1 MKRKNR
7 SNFSLSYLLKYP
19 NVALVLGG
27 ILFVILIFNQY
38 FDFSLKKKTV
48 RQIQPY
54 PITSCDEA
62 QAIQK
67 VKESVIK
74 IKTEQG
80 EGTGFIIRSDGYI
93 LTNFHLVETTDSPR
107 IIFPDNT
114 SLIGKVFNWDEQ
126 TDLAVIKVD
135 KNDLQSLNFG
145 DSDKLTAGQSVI
157 AIGFPY
163 LLPGEAT
170 VTKGTFSAKRASDFE
185 GIEFIQIDA
194 ALNPGN
200 SGGPTINSCG
210 EVIGINTLSISEA
223 EGLGF
228 AISSKTAGSMSGSL
242 ISTGPK
248 QFKAT
253 ELAESANLNFQDVV
267 SLYYSFISIRQLEAA
282 YDLFSINFIQEVGSL
297 ENFKNGFNTTLNV
310 YPITI
315 ETEDQYAPLV
325 YVKLVSADLIGD
337 KVVFRNFKGT
347 WSLVLVNGEWKLDD
361 ANIREVQSL

>member
-1 MKRKNR
+1 MRRKNK
-7 SNFSLSYLLKYP
+7 SDFSLNYFLKYP

-27 ILFVILIFNQY
+27 ILFLILIFNQY
-38 FDFSLKKKTV
+38 FDFSLKKKDV
-48 RQIQPY
+48 RQIQPS

-93 LTNFHLVETTDSPR
+93 LTSFHLVETTNSPR

-126 TDLAVIKVD
+126 TDLAVIKVE
-135 KNDLQSLNFG
+135 KNDLKTLKFG

-170 VTKGTFSAKRASDFE
+170 VTKGSFSAKRASDFE

-228 AISSKTAGSMSGSL
+228 AISSKTANSMSDSL

-253 ELAESANLNFQDVV
+253 QLAESANLNFQDVV

-282 YDLFSINFIQEVGSL
+282 YNLFSENFIEEIGSL
-297 ENFKNGFNTTLNV
+297 QNFKNGFKTTLNV
-310 YPITI
+310 YLTNI
-315 ETEDQYAPLV
+315 EVKDIYPPLV
-325 YVKLVSADLIGD
+325 YVELVSADLVGNQ
-337 KVVFRNFKGT
+337 VVFRNYKGT
-347 WSLVLVNGEWKLDD
+347 WSLVQRNGEWKLDD
-361 ANIREVQSL
+361 ANIVEINK